1 MYIFLAFFKTL
12 RGCLGNA
19 IRLVFTVVVMAATG
33 GLAGSAWGQ
42 DTRPMIE
49 VRPLDDPG
57 LEASGQ
63 GAAPTPERLSEVTPG
78 GPVVDKVVVLQ
89 GLDKLTARVSKI
101 EVEIGRPTRFG
112 TLDIIA
118 HTCRKRPPEEP
129 PETTA
134 FLEITE
140 VREGEEPMTLFIGWM
155 FASSPALSALEHAV
169 YDVWV
174 VDCLVRGG

>member
-1 MYIFLAFFKTL
+1 
-12 RGCLGNA
+12 LGNT
-19 IRLVFTVVVMAATG
+19 IRLLLVVVAMAATA
-33 GLAGSAWGQ
+33 GLTGSAWGQ

-57 LEASGQ
+57 SNAPAR
-63 GAAPTPERLSEVTPG
+63 GAASIPKRLSEVTRG
-78 GPVVDKVVVLQ
+78 GPIANKFVVLQ
-89 GLDKLTARVSKI
+89 GLDKLTARVSEI
-101 EVEIGRPTRFG
+101 QVEIGRPKRFG

-174 VDCLVRGG
+174 VDCLVRGD

>member
-1 MYIFLAFFKTL
+1 LKSTWLLLLFAVLA
-12 RGCLGNA
+12 A
-19 IRLVFTVVVMAATG
+19 VG
-33 GLAGSAWGQ
+33 GPGGPAWGQ
-42 DTRPMIE
+42 DSRPVIE
-49 VRPLDDPG
+49 VRPLDSEPSAPEQG
-57 LEASGQ
+57 L
-63 GAAPTPERLSEVTPG
+63 APIRKLTPEAIVG
-78 GPVVDKVVVLQ
+78 GPVADKFVILQ
-89 GLDKLTARVSKI
+89 ALDKLTARVSKI
-101 EVEIGRPTRFG
+101 QVEIGRPTRFG

-118 HTCRKRPPEEP
+118 HTCHKRPPEEL

-174 VDCLVRGG
+174 TDCLVRDD

>member
-1 MYIFLAFFKTL
+1 M
-12 RGCLGNA
+12 GNA
-19 IRLVFTVVVMAATG
+19 TRLVVVVVAMAVAG
-33 GLAGSAWGQ
+33 GPAGPAGSAWGQ

-57 LEASGQ
+57 ANVPARGVASI
-63 GAAPTPERLSEVTPG
+63 PKRLSEVTRG
-78 GPVVDKVVVLQ
+78 GPIADKFVVLQ
-89 GLDKLTARVSKI
+89 GLDKLTARVSEI
-101 EVEIGRPTRFG
+101 QVEIGRPKRFG
-112 TLDIIA
+112 TLNIIA

-140 VREGEEPMTLFIGWM
+140 VREGEEPITLFIGWM